1 LNWASNLPEGENRQ
15 VGMRGSLNSWA
26 RRDPTAAGEYLQDMP
41 ASPMRDAAVAGY
53 STHVVWEDPTAAM
66 SWAESIAAP
75 EQRQEVMVEVA
86 RSWRRK
92 GGQGLTEWLSGSG
105 LSADVQESI
114 MSSRDRRRR

>member
-1 LNWASNLPEGENRQ
+1 MQ
-15 VGMRGSLNSWA
+15 VIVAISLQQWVHVLVLVA
-26 RRDPTAAGEYLQDMP
+26 EYQVHGTCTVVHSP
-41 ASPMRDAAVAGY
+41 A
-53 STHVVWEDPTAAM
+53 TAAM